1 MKKSLIAALALFSS
15 SVFAEVT
22 VENPYARAVAPGQ
35 MNSAA
40 FMNLSNSADNTVDLI
55 AARSNAAKSVELHTH
70 TQVEGVMQ
78 MRQIDK
84 VEIPAKGSVMLAPGG
99 LHIMFIGLNQAF
111 NEGENVDLSLEFSDG
126 TTQALSVPIKMV
138 MPHGMKH
145 KMQ

>member
-126 TTQALSVPIKMV
+126 STQDLSVPIKMV